1 MVGAATQSRLYQK
14 PLLLNILHGGG
25 QIFAGTSDANA
36 RLIAYWISHPT
47 PQGQD
52 EFSAAGNALFT
63 PAAPN
68 TGTCNT
74 Q

>member
-1 MVGAATQSRLYQK
+1 MIGAPASSKMLSK
-14 PLLLNILHGGG
+14 PLVQGVLHGGG
-25 QIFAGTSDANA
+25 QIFANAETPEA
-36 RLIAYWISHPT
+36 RLIAYWISRPM

-52 EFSAAGNALFT
+52 EFSSAAASMFT
-63 PAAPN
+63 PADPA